1 MSQIETNPLVNDTIL
16 TRNPNQVIE
25 TLPAIQIH
33 DFSTYNPY
41 NRHISSFNIP
51 QTDWV
56 SIAATE
62 KYFGEFNWNTTSA
75 NELFTLEFSF
85 SDIRKLIPIGLE
97 INSYANLDTILI
109 NIKKTDNAFYQG
121 ALIIAFDPAPY
132 ADFYAEF
139 HNTTLGLEHI
149 WQFSKVM
156 LNPKTAGD
164 IILSIPINFPFEF
177 FKIGTDQLANFH
189 ENYSFGRLRF
199 WVMDPLATKAPTQ
212 SLNYPIQAQLLNFS
226 TSGLKFDSPA

>member
-1 MSQIETNPLVNDTIL
+1 MSQVETNPLINDTIL

-25 TLPAIQIH
+25 TLPAVQIH
-33 DFSTYNPY
+33 DFSTYNPF

-62 KYFGEFNWNTTSA
+62 KYFGEFDWSTATDGD
-75 NELFTLEFSF
+75 LKIIEFSF
-85 SDIRKLIPIGLE
+85 KELKKLIPIGLDV
-97 INSYANLDTILI
+97 NSYVNLDTILI

-121 ALIIAFDPAPY
+121 ALIIAFDPAPT
-132 ADFYAEF
+132 ASFYSKF
-139 HNTTLGLEHI
+139 HKTTIALEHI
-149 WQFSKVM
+149 WQFPKVM

-164 IILSIPINFPFEF
+164 IVLSIPINFPFEF
-177 FKIGTDQLANFH
+177 FKNGSDQLGLFH
-189 ENYSFGRLRF
+189 QDYSFGRLRIF
-199 WVMDPLATKAPTQ
+199 VMDKLATMSPTQ
-212 SLNYPIQAQLLNFS
+212 SLSYPIQAQLINFS